1 MTQANPPPLTSV
13 LDLLLDAICVVD
25 AQGRF
30 VYVSAACEGV
40 FGYTPEEMIGRP
52 MMDLVAPEDR
62 ERTRLT
68 AEDVM
73 SGQPKQ
79 HFENRYLRKDGKRV
93 DIMWSARWSETDQV
107 RIGVAR
113 DITKRK
119 RAESLQAAMYA
130 ISEAAH
136 DSEIDLPALFQDVH
150 RRVALLLPAVSFL
163 VALYDP
169 ATRELSFPYHV
180 EEQGGGPALLQAAR
194 VLCNEVVQT
203 GEPLLLAPGEPSG
216 CRSHLNQL
224 VDAEAFCWLAAPLR
238 SGQDSIGA
246 LLLRSPVQFAR
257 YDEKDQELLQ
267 FVSSQVATAIE
278 RKRLYAR
285 LQQMACYDELTG
297 LPNRGCLLDRMKTA
311 LLRARRDDEPF
322 SLLYLDLNGFKQVND
337 RYGHLAG
344 DLLLQE
350 FARRLTAC
358 VREVDTVARIGGDEF
373 VVLLERCMSNEDADV
388 VIEKIRSAMQPR
400 VTIIGLDLRIEPSI
414 GVAHYPAD
422 GDDEAQ
428 LLRHADA
435 AMYANKLE
443 TARLSAARLADQ
455 SGPSAN

>member
-1 MTQANPPPLTSV
+1 MTQAKPPPLTSV

-25 AQGRF
+25 AQGHF

-73 SGQPKQ
+73 SGQPRQ
-79 HFENRYLRKDGKRV
+79 HFENRYVRKDGKRV
-93 DIMWSARWSETDQV
+93 DIMWSARWSEVDQV

-119 RAESLQAAMYA
+119 RAESLQAVMYA

-136 DSEIDLPALFQDVH
+136 NNEIDLPALFQQVH
-150 RRVALLLPAVSFL
+150 RMVAELLPAVSFL
-163 VALYDP
+163 VMLHDP
-169 ATRELSFPYHV
+169 TTRELSFPYHAEDSNDV
-180 EEQGGGPALLQAAR
+180 PALLNAAQI
-194 VLCNEVVQT
+194 LCNEVVQT
-203 GEPLLLAPGEPSG
+203 GESLLLAPGQPSS
-216 CRSHLNQL
+216 CRSHLREQ
-224 VDAEAFCWLAAPLR
+224 VDTEAFCWLAAPLR

-246 LLLRSPVQFAR
+246 LLLKSPVQFAR

-297 LPNRGCLLDRMKTA
+297 LPNRGFLLDRLKTA
-311 LLRARRDDEPF
+311 LTRARRDAEPL
-322 SLLYLDLNGFKQVND
+322 SLLYLDLNGFKKVND

-350 FARRLTAC
+350 FAKRLAGC
-358 VREVDTVARIGGDEF
+358 VRETDTVARIGGDEF
-373 VVLLERCMSNEDADV
+373 VVLLERCALREYSDM
-388 VIEKIRSAMQPR
+388 VIAKIRSAMQPP
-400 VTIIGLDLRIEPSI
+400 VKIIGIDLQIEPSI
-414 GVAHYPAD
+414 GAAHYPHD
-422 GDDEAQ
+422 GENEAQ

-435 AMYANKLE
+435 AMYANKSE
-443 TARLSAARLADQ
+443 TT
-455 SGPSAN
+455 SG

>member
-1 MTQANPPPLTSV
+1 MTQANPPPLASV

-62 ERTRLT
+62 ERTQLA

-73 SGQPKQ
+73 HGQPKQ
-79 HFENRYLRKDGKRV
+79 HFENRYLRKDGRRV
-93 DIMWSARWSETDQV
+93 DIMWSARWSEADQV

-130 ISEAAH
+130 ISEATH
-136 DSEIDLPALFQDVH
+136 DTEIDLPALFQDVH
-150 RRVALLLPAVSFL
+150 RMVAELLPAVRFL

-169 ATRELSFPYHV
+169 ATRELSFPYHA
-180 EEQGGGPALLQAAR
+180 EERGEEPALLDAAR

-203 GEPLLLAPGEPSG
+203 GEALLLAPGQPSA
-216 CRSHLNQL
+216 CRSHLHEL
-224 VDAEAFCWLAAPLR
+224 VNTEAFCWLAAPLR

-246 LLLRSPVQFAR
+246 VLLSSPVEFAR
-257 YDEKDQELLQ
+257 YDEKDQGLLQ

-285 LQQMACYDELTG
+285 LQQMAHYDELTD
-297 LPNRGCLLDRMKTA
+297 LPNRGCLLDRLKTA
-311 LLRARRDDEPF
+311 LMRARRDAEPF

-344 DLLLQE
+344 DLLLKE

-373 VVLLERCMSNEDADV
+373 VVLLERCAISEYANV
-388 VIEKIRSAMQPR
+388 VIEKIRNAMQPP
-400 VTIIGLDLRIEPSI
+400 VEIIGIDLHIEPSI
-414 GVAHYPAD
+414 GAAHYPAD
-422 GDDEAQ
+422 GENEAQ

-443 TARLSAARLADQ
+443 TARLATAQPTDQ
-455 SGPSAN
+455 GGPSAV

>member
-1 MTQANPPPLTSV
+1 MVQANPPPLTSV

-40 FGYTPEEMIGRP
+40 FGYTPEEMVGRP

-62 ERTRLT
+62 ERTQLT
-68 AEDVM
+68 AEEVM
-73 SGQPKQ
+73 SGQPKY
-79 HFENRYLRKDGKRV
+79 HFENRYVRKDGKRV
-93 DIMWSARWSETDQV
+93 DIMWSARWSEADQV

-136 DSEIDLPALFQDVH
+136 DNEIDLPALFQDVH

-169 ATRELSFPYHV
+169 ASRELSFPYHV
-180 EEQGGGPALLQAAR
+180 EEQGEGPALLKAAR

-203 GEPLLLAPGEPSG
+203 GEALLLAPGKPSS
-216 CRSHLNQL
+216 CRNHLHQL
-224 VDAEAFCWLAAPLR
+224 VDTESFCWLAAPLR
-238 SGQDSIGA
+238 SGQESIGA
-246 LLLRSPVQFAR
+246 VLLNSPVEFAR

-297 LPNRGCLLDRMKTA
+297 LPNRGYLLDRLKTA
-311 LLRARRDDEPF
+311 LMRARRDAEPL

-373 VVLLERCMSNEDADV
+373 VVLLERCAVREHADAV
-388 VIEKIRSAMQPR
+388 TAKIRSAMQPP
-400 VTIIGLDLRIEPSI
+400 VKIIGIDLRIEPSI
-414 GVAHYPAD
+414 GAAHYPED
-422 GDDEAQ
+422 GEDEAQ

-443 TARLSAARLADQ
+443 TARFTATRLADR
-455 SGPSAN
+455 SGPSVA

>member
-1 MTQANPPPLTSV
+1 MALTNPPPLHSV

-30 VYVSAACEGV
+30 VYLSAACEGV
-40 FGYTPEEMIGRP
+40 FGYKPEELVGRV

-62 ERTRLT
+62 ERTQLA
-68 AEDVM
+68 AEEVM
-73 SGQPKQ
+73 AGEAKH
-79 HFENRYLRKDGKRV
+79 HFENRYVRKDGRRV
-93 DIMWSARWSETDQV
+93 DIMWSARWSEADQV

-136 DSEIDLPALFQDVH
+136 NSAIDLPALFAEVH
-150 RRVALLLPAVSFL
+150 RMVRGLLPAVSFL

-169 ATRELSFPYHV
+169 HSRELSFPYHAG
-180 EEQGGGPALLQAAR
+180 EHGDEADLLAAAH
-194 VLCNEVVQT
+194 VLCHEVVQT
-203 GEPLLLAPGEPSG
+203 GNALLLAPGQASA
-216 CRSHLNQL
+216 CHANVRSQ
-224 VDAEAFCWLAAPLR
+224 VDTEAFCWLATPL
-238 SGQDSIGA
+238 SAGEGSIGA
-246 LLLRSPVQFAR
+246 VLLRSPLAFAR
-257 YDEKDQELLQ
+257 YDDKDQELLQ

-297 LPNRGCLLDRMKTA
+297 LPNRGVLLDRMKTA
-311 LLRARRDDEPF
+311 LMRARRDAEPF
-322 SLLYLDLNGFKQVND
+322 AVLYLDLNGFKQVND

-350 FARRLTAC
+350 FSRRLEGC

-373 VVLLERCMSNEDADV
+373 IVLLERCSAREDAVTV
-388 VIEKIRSAMQPR
+388 VEKIRSAMASP
-400 VTIIGLDLRIEPSI
+400 VTIIGIQLRIEPSI

-422 GDDEAQ
+422 GENEAQ
-428 LLRHADA
+428 LIRHADA
-435 AMYANKLE
+435 AMFANKQQF
-443 TARLSAARLADQ
+443 ARNAAGSAE
-455 SGPSAN
+455 